1 MALVSAAPA
10 PSGIGARLLGLHWGL
25 IVLIVGVLAV
35 GVGLLYSAGGGSLE
49 PWAQRQG
56 QRAAVALVGMIVA
69 ALIPLKFWLRLAYV
83 AFAVGV
89 ALLVATDLFGRV
101 GKGAERWIN
110 LGFFNLQPSEIVKVA
125 LVMALAR
132 YFHRAD
138 FADIGKIR
146 KLLIPAALIAVPF
159 VMVLRQPDLGTAM
172 LLALIGLA
180 MFFAAGVRFWKFGVG
195 AALAAAAAPFAY
207 ARLHDYQKQRIITFL
222 DPERDPLGAGYHI
235 IQSKIALGSGGLT
248 GKGWLQ
254 ATQIRLNFL
263 PEFHTDFILS
273 VLAEEFGLVGG
284 LALLA
289 LYALIIGTTLA
300 IALRSRSTFG
310 RLVAFG
316 MATMLF
322 LHVAINMG
330 MVMGLLPVVGVPLP
344 LVSFGGTSMLS
355 LMFGFG
361 LVLSAHLSREEKIG
375 RFDLDD

>member
-10 PSGIGARLLGLHWGL
+10 PSGLGARLLGLNWSLAAL
-25 IVLIVGVLAV
+25 IALVLAV

-49 PWAQRQG
+49 PWAQRHG
-56 QRAAVALVGMIVA
+56 QRAAVAFVGMIVA
-69 ALIPLKFWLRLAYV
+69 GLIPLRIWMRLAYV
-83 AFAVGV
+83 AFAGGI
-89 ALLVATDLFGRV
+89 ALLVATELFGRV

-110 LGFFNLQPSEIVKVA
+110 LGVINLQPSEIMKIA
-125 LVMALAR
+125 LVLALAR

-146 KLLIPAALIAVPF
+146 KLLVPAALVGVPF
-159 VMVLRQPDLGTAM
+159 ALVLRQPDLGTAM

-180 MFFAAGVRFWKFGVG
+180 MFFAAGVRFWKFAVG
-195 AALAAAAAPFAY
+195 ASLAAAIAPFAY

-254 ATQIRLNFL
+254 ATQFRLNFL
-263 PEFHTDFILS
+263 PEFHTDFIFS
-273 VLAEEFGLVGG
+273 VLAEEFGLIGG
-284 LALLA
+284 LVLLA
-289 LYALIIGTTLA
+289 LYALIIFVTLTV
-300 IALRSRSTFG
+300 ALRCRSTFG

-316 MATMLF
+316 MATALF

-344 LVSFGGTSMLS
+344 LLSFGGTSMLS

-361 LVLSAHLSREEKIG
+361 LVLSAHLSRQEKIG